1 MRKELKMA
9 ENKKRRPALR
19 HRDGKT
25 MGISTAAIIL
35 YRTALCKC
43 WETICMIGALGCSW
57 LGLLALCAALT
68 GSGIWYFCPAALA
81 VIAVNACLGGYYTAH
96 RMEEVER

>member
-1 MRKELKMA
+1 MTDI
-9 ENKKRRPALR
+9 KKRRPALR

-25 MGISTAAIIL
+25 MGISTVAIIP
-35 YRTALCKC
+35 YHAALCKC

-68 GSGIWYFCPAALA
+68 GSRIWYICPAALA
-81 VIAVNACLGGYYTAH
+81 VIAVNACLGGYMTAK
-96 RMEEVER
+96 RLEVGAHD